1 MPNEKLV
8 SKCNPANEKGFRMA
22 RRRYQRGQLIRKG
35 DRWIARWR
43 EDVANAEGVV
53 NRIQRR
59 RELGSI
65 AEYPTKRLAQRALD
79 ELLRDIN
86 SLTSAPTHQITFA
99 AFAKRWREKVMVLHE
114 PSTRA
119 GERGILKNHLEA
131 YLGTL
136 MLGAIGSEHIQGLV
150 SSWDCSPTTV
160 RNRVSLLMSM
170 WDTALG
176 WEYVSHNPFPR
187 RMNGRLLLR
196 MPKRKK
202 AKVYHFTLDETLGI
216 IAKAAGPWKVFFWL
230 LAESGMRSG
239 EVLGLRCKDV
249 SGRSVSIEQSV
260 WQSTVKTPKSDTG
273 VRRFYVSADL
283 AAQLAGLICLRPGD
297 ELIFRSRAGTPL
309 SQDNFRKRVLW
320 PILEQLEIRKKLEA
334 LGIKHCGFHAFRHM
348 NATLMDTL
356 KTPMKTRQER
366 LGHAQIETTLAYY
379 THAEDGADLAVA
391 DQIGALL
398 GKAPMTGTVQ

>member
-114 PSTRA
+114 PSTQSS
-119 GERGILKNHLEA
+119 ERSMLKSQIEPAFGH
-131 YLGTL
+131 L
-136 MLGAIGSEHIQGLV
+136 MLGSIRLEQVQDFVTSA
-150 SSWDCSPTTV
+150 DCSPKTV
-160 RNRVSLLMSM
+160 RNLVSLLMTM

-176 WEYVSHNPFPR
+176 WEYVQHHPFPR
-187 RMNGRLLLR
+187 GVNGKLLLKL
-196 MPKRKK
+196 PKRRKPKTYNFTVDESLAIIGK
-202 AKVYHFTLDETLGI
+202 AKDR
-216 IAKAAGPWKVFFWL
+216 WKVFFRL
-230 LAESGMRSG
+230 LAESGMRPG
-239 EVLGLRCKDV
+239 EAAGLRRRDV
-249 SGRSVSIEQSV
+249 DGRTIRVEQSIWRNLV
-260 WQSTVKTPKSDTG
+260 KAPKTPTG
-273 VRRFYVSADL
+273 VRQFLIGADL
-283 AAQLAGLICLRPGD
+283 AGQLQRSTAKLGD
-297 ELIFRSRAGTPL
+297 NDLIFANRAGAPL
-309 SQDNFRKRVLW
+309 SQDNFRKRVLN
-320 PILEQLEIRKKLEA
+320 PILESLGIRRKLEN
-334 LGIKHCGFHAFRHM
+334 LGIKRCGNYAFRHM
-348 NATLMDTL
+348 NATLMDRL
-356 KTPMKTRQER
+356 GTPLKTRQQR
-366 LGHAQIETTLAYY
+366 LGHAQIETTMGY
-379 THAEDGADLAVA
+379 THAEDGADLVVA

-398 GKAPMTGTVQ
+398 KERGENERLQ